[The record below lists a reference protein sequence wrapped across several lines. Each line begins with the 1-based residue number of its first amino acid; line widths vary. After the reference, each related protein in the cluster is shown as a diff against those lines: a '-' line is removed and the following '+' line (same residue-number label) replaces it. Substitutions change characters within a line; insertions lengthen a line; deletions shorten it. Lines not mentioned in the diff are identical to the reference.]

1 MTLVSHVRLFVRQW
15 NNFFVCFDICFFSF
29 VFILEK
35 DCKKELDNN
44 AFIVSRRARPSF
56 GVVSQVK
63 FHLNRLVILWWLRF
77 SSVKIG
83 LFGFMKK
90 PVLPPLLPVLRQFV
104 RGLVFYIKK
113 KKKKKKKWTAF
124 LWFPVTFVALKF
136 LILSMR
142 NTFAEK
148 IEILGIDTAKWR
160 KAKFC
165 VL

>member
-1 MTLVSHVRLFVRQW
+1 MMTEI
-15 NNFFVCFDICFFSF
+15 FFCENWLIWLYEKACFTPIAPRFETICT
-29 VFILEK
+29 
-35 DCKKELDNN
+35 
-44 AFIVSRRARPSF
+44 
-56 GVVSQVK
+56 
-63 FHLNRLVILWWLRF
+63 W
-77 SSVKIG
+77 
-83 LFGFMKK
+83 FGF
-90 PVLPPLLPVLRQFV
+90 LESQ
-104 RGLVFYIKK
+104 

>member
-63 FHLNRLVILWWLRF
+63 FHLNRLVILWWQIFFCENWLIWLYEKACFTPIAPRF
-77 SSVKIG
+77 ETICTW
-83 LFGFMKK
+83 FGF
-90 PVLPPLLPVLRQFV
+90 LESQ
-104 RGLVFYIKK
+104 KK
-113 KKKKKKKWTAF
+113 KKKLTAF
-124 LWFPVTFVALKF
+124 LCFTVTVVALKF

>member
-90 PVLPPLLPVLRQFV
+90 PVLPPLLPVLRISGNLCSTEVSYFIDEK
-104 RGLVFYIKK
+104 YICWKNRNSWNWHRK
-113 KKKKKKKWTAF
+113 VEKGKVLRSLIKSTFTLTA
-124 LWFPVTFVALKF
+124 VIADC
-136 LILSMR
+136 R
-142 NTFAEK
+142 H
-148 IEILGIDTAKWR
+148 
-160 KAKFC
+160 
-165 VL
+165 

>member
-63 FHLNRLVILWWLRF
+63 FHLNRLVILWWQIFFCENWLIWLYEKACFTPIAPRF
-77 SSVKIG
+77 ETICTW
-83 LFGFMKK
+83 FGF
-90 PVLPPLLPVLRQFV
+90 LESQ
-104 RGLVFYIKK
+104 
-113 KKKKKKKWTAF
+113 KKKKKWTAF

>member
-1 MTLVSHVRLFVRQW
+1 MMTEI
-15 NNFFVCFDICFFSF
+15 FFCENWLIWLYEKACFTPIAPRFETICT
-29 VFILEK
+29 
-35 DCKKELDNN
+35 
-44 AFIVSRRARPSF
+44 
-56 GVVSQVK
+56 
-63 FHLNRLVILWWLRF
+63 W
-77 SSVKIG
+77 
-83 LFGFMKK
+83 FGF
-90 PVLPPLLPVLRQFV
+90 LESQ
-104 RGLVFYIKK
+104 K

>member
-63 FHLNRLVILWWLRF
+63 FHLNRLVILWWQIFFCENWLIWLYEKACFTPIAPRF
-77 SSVKIG
+77 ETICTW
-83 LFGFMKK
+83 FGF
-90 PVLPPLLPVLRQFV
+90 LESQ
-104 RGLVFYIKK
+104 
-113 KKKKKKKWTAF
+113 KKKKKWTVF